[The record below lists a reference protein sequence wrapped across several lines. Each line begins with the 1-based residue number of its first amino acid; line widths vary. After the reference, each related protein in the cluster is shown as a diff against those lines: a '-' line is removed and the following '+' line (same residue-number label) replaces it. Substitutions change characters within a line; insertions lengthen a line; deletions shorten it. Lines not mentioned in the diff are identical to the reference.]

1 MLTEPIAVTLLV
13 VDALE
18 AIGVRYAIGG
28 SLASAFHGVMR
39 ATLDADFVAE
49 LHLEHAPLL
58 VRMLREAFYVD
69 EPMIRSAI
77 QRHASFNVVHLET
90 MFKVDVFV
98 AGSRALD
105 RAQLDRRQL
114 QRLSDAPERH
124 AYVITAEDIVL
135 AKLEWYRLSNE
146 VSERQWRDILGVLKV
161 QSSDLDSGYLRR
173 MAAEM
178 DICDLLERALQDAL

>member
-18 AIGVRYAIGG
+18 AIGVRYAIVG

-39 ATLDADFVAE
+39 ATLDADLVAE

-58 VRMLREAFYVD
+58 VQMLREAFYVD

-114 QRLSDAPERH
+114 QRLRACFRSH
-124 AYVITAEDIVL
+124 VL
-135 AKLEWYRLSNE
+135 
-146 VSERQWRDILGVLKV
+146 
-161 QSSDLDSGYLRR
+161 
-173 MAAEM
+173 
-178 DICDLLERALQDAL
+178 